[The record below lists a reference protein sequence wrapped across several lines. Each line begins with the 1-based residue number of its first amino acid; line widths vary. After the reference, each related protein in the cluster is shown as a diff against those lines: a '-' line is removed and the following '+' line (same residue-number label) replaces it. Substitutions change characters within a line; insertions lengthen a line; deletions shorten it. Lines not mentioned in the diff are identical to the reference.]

1 MDFFEAQARAK
12 KRSSRLIILFALAVF
27 GTIAAGYIAAWLLVG
42 EIPTAHYDSYG
53 QAYYVESEPRAWFDP
68 GLFAFVCVATL
79 LVIGLSSL
87 FKWLS
92 FRQGGSAVA
101 ESVGA
106 RRIDPGRAT
115 PAERRLL
122 NVVEEMSI
130 ASSMPMPAVY
140 VLDQENGINAFAA
153 GLTTSDAVVAV
164 TKGAL
169 EKLTRDELQGVIG
182 HEFSHILNGDMRL
195 NVKLTALVFGILVI
209 GLIGRGIIWSLRGVR
224 VRSSG
229 NNKNSGGI
237 IIGIFAVG
245 LALLII
251 GYVGYFFGRLIQAAV
266 SRQREFL
273 ADASAVQFTRNPAG
287 ISGALSKIGGYALGS
302 QLISNKS
309 TAIGH
314 FFFAQGFRSR
324 FGGAWATHPPLEERI
339 RAINPQWDGKF
350 FDPPQVVDVTKES
363 FATKGFAQ
371 PEGTSY
377 AVPPKLDPK
386 RRIAFQPTTAVA
398 DVGQL
403 TETHYVTA
411 AALLQSIPDAVRNA
425 ARIPHEAKALIYGLL
440 VGSGGEHSAR
450 LEALI
455 KQHDSEAATTVAGL
469 LPALRAL
476 PAEARLP
483 LLLLTPPALR
493 QLKHDELAR
502 FLGTLDELVHA
513 DNQVTTFEFV
523 LQKLLSHHLELAQ
536 KPNRTPDFFSFNPLI
551 GDIAALL
558 SALARTGHSD
568 NESAKRAYE
577 SGSSQLRSI
586 EPALLDASPTTIDFD
601 ALDRALDRLAAASL
615 PIKKRF
621 LLAAA
626 HVINSDGTI
635 TVEEGELYRAIAA
648 AIDCPLPPLDAVA
661 TAA

>member
-12 KRSSRLIILFALAVF
+12 KRSSRLVFLFALAVL
-27 GTIAAGYIAAWLLVG
+27 GTMSAGYFAAWFFKG
-42 EIPTAHYDSYG
+42 EFYRVRDEAEG
-53 QAYYVESEPRAWFDP
+53 AYFVTDGGREWFDP
-68 GLFAFVCVATL
+68 QLFAVVSVATL
-79 LVIGLSSL
+79 LVIGLSSV

-122 NVVEEMSI
+122 NIVEEMAI
-130 ASSMPMPAVY
+130 ASSVPMPAVY

-164 TKGAL
+164 TKGTL
-169 EKLTRDELQGVIG
+169 DKLTRDELQGVIG

-209 GLIGRGIIWSLRGVR
+209 GLIGRGVIWSLRGMR

-229 NNKNSGGI
+229 SNKNSGGI
-237 IIGIFAVG
+237 VIAIFAVG

-302 QLISNKS
+302 RLASNKT

-314 FFFAQGFRSR
+314 FFFAQGFKSN
-324 FGGAWATHPPLEERI
+324 FGGAWATHPTLEERL
-339 RAINPQWDGKF
+339 RAINPSWDGKF
-350 FDPPQVVDVTKES
+350 FDPPEVVDVTKDS

-371 PEGTSY
+371 AEGTSY
-377 AVPPKLDPK
+377 AVPPKIDPQ
-386 RRIAFQPTTAVA
+386 RRIAFQPAAAVA
-398 DVGQL
+398 DIGQL
-403 TETHYVTA
+403 TEAHYQA
-411 AALLQSIPDAVRNA
+411 AAGLLDSIPDAVREA
-425 ARIPHEAKALIYGLL
+425 ARIPASATALVYGLL
-440 VGSGGEHSAR
+440 LGDKAEPTAR
-450 LEALI
+450 MEALV
-455 KQHDSEAATTVAGL
+455 KQHDSAAV
-469 LPALRAL
+469 PALTQLIPVLRTL
-476 PAEARLP
+476 SPETRLP
-483 LLLLTPPALR
+483 LLLLSAPALR
-493 QLKHDELAR
+493 QLTHADLAR

-513 DNQVTTFEFV
+513 DNQITTFEFV
-523 LQKLLSHHLELAQ
+523 LQKLLTHHLQLAQ
-536 KPNRTPDFFSFNPLI
+536 KPNRTPDYFSFNPLVE
-551 GDIAALL
+551 DIAALL
-558 SALARTGHSD
+558 SALARAGQKD
-568 NESAKRAYE
+568 ESAVQRAYA
-577 SGSSQLRSI
+577 SGTAQLRLI
-586 EPALLDASPTTIDFD
+586 EPALLAAGPVVVNFA
-601 ALDRALDRLAAASL
+601 ALDRALDRIAAAAL

-626 HVINSDGTI
+626 HVIHSDGTI
-635 TVEEGELYRAIAA
+635 TIEEGELYRAIAA
-648 AIDCPLPPLDAVA
+648 AIDCPLPPLVRSA
-661 TAA
+661 